1 MCDVLSPSLTNYLK
15 GLYYHRAVNT
25 ITEYHRRPN
34 RCSHS
39 EIMESHASRVN
50 IAVCLRFC
58 EDRRLVGGG
67 KFKAESIRRS
77 TGNDYHRGLSPSIY
91 ELFQAFST
99 IIEKLSPRTII
110 DVRII
115 YIITEVLSSRII
127 IDVRINYIITE
138 VLSSSIIIDVRII
151 YIIIDTI
158 TEDYHR
164 RLRIFVWKTPTPTR
178 GRAVDA

>member
-58 EDRRLVGGG
+58 EDRRLVGEGNS
-67 KFKAESIRRS
+67 KRRVS
-77 TGNDYHRGLSPSIY
+77 EGAPVTIIIEDYHRAFTNYFRHFPLSSRNYHRGLSSTY
-91 ELFQAFST
+91 ELFT
-99 IIEKLSPRTII
+99 LSPRYYH
-110 DVRII
+110 RG
-115 YIITEVLSSRII
+115 LSSTYELITLSPRYYHRALSSTYELFTLSSTVSPRII
-127 IDVRINYIITE
+127 IDAYE
-138 VLSSSIIIDVRII
+138 FLCGKLQ
-151 YIIIDTI
+151 
-158 TEDYHR
+158 HR
-164 RLRIFVWKTPTPTR
+164 REC
-178 GRAVDA
+178 